1 MQDKTLKLRAYSE
14 PAKSEAVQ
22 GAPAKDQEVAQKL
35 QQVTAQLED
44 EKDKSLEL
52 LKTIVQL
59 RESLKQE
66 QVKTSDIVRKAA
78 ELEAKAKE
86 AASSMTNE
94 LARKSAQLED
104 EKKRTA
110 EQAKAL
116 EQLRESI
123 KQEQARNA
131 DASNLPAKLEAKTKE
146 VAALEAKVKE
156 MSAVLGKIAS
166 MAAEG
171 KLNGHG

>member
-14 PAKSEAVQ
+14 PAKSDTAQ
-22 GAPAKDQEVAQKL
+22 GTPAKDQDIAQKL
-35 QQVTAQLED
+35 AQVTAQLED

-78 ELEAKAKE
+78 ELETKSKD
-86 AASSMTNE
+86 AAALTTGE
-94 LARKSAQLED
+94 LAKKSAQLED
-104 EKKRTA
+104 EKKKTV
-110 EQAKAL
+110 EQAKTI

-131 DASNLPAKLEAKTKE
+131 DASNLPAKLDAKTKE

-171 KLNGHG
+171 KLSSHG

>member
-1 MQDKTLKLRAYSE
+1 MQDKTLKLRAYTE
-14 PAKSEAVQ
+14 PAKSETAPGTPAQ
-22 GAPAKDQEVAQKL
+22 GQDVSQRLA
-35 QQVTAQLED
+35 QVTAQLED

-78 ELEAKAKE
+78 ELEAKSKDS
-86 AASSMTNE
+86 AALMAGE
-94 LARKSAQLED
+94 LSKTSAQLEE
-104 EKKRTA
+104 EKKKTV
-110 EQAKAL
+110 EQAKTI

-131 DASNLPAKLEAKTKE
+131 DASNLPARLEAKNKE
-146 VAALEAKVKE
+146 VAALEVKVKE

-171 KLNGHG
+171 KLNSHG